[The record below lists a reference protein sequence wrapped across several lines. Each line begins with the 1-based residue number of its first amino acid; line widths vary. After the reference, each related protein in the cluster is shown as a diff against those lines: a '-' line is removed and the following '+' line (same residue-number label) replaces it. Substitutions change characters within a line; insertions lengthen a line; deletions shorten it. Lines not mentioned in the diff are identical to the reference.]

1 MSLTTMPARPR
12 TMPIDEENRSI
23 ALVVDDDPASLMMVA
38 EAVEQAGI
46 TAMAARDGEA
56 ALRLAGRV
64 VPDVVLLD
72 AVMPGMDGFQTCRM
86 LKAHPLAQAAPVIFM
101 TGLGAPEHI
110 LEGLRAGGVDYV
122 TKPLNLDE
130 LIARLSVHLLNAQK
144 LASARHALD
153 ANGRAVAAFTQTGG
167 LAWATP
173 RGHRLIENA
182 PPGWIDPAQ
191 GAASGELLAWLA
203 QLRRVP
209 LSQAQKLISAR
220 LELTYIGQGAGRDLL
235 IALHDR
241 SDTPREA
248 LLSGRFGLTDRE
260 AEVLFWLSQ
269 GKSNTDIG
277 SILGLSGRTVSKHLE
292 QVFEKMGVDNRTSAA
307 VLADRAISGA

>member
-1 MSLTTMPARPR
+1 MPGDP
-12 TMPIDEENRSI
+12 ESRSI

-64 VPDVVLLD
+64 VPDIILMD
-72 AVMPGMDGFQTCRM
+72 AVMPGLDGFQTCRL
-86 LKAHPLAQAAPVIFM
+86 LKADPVVSTAPVIFM

-110 LEGLRAGGVDYV
+110 LEGLRAGGVDYL

-130 LIARLSVHLLNAQK
+130 LMARLGIHLVNAHK
-144 LASARHALD
+144 MASARQALD
-153 ANGRAVAAFTQTGG
+153 ANGRAAAAFYSSGKM
-167 LAWATP
+167 AWASP
-173 RGHRLIENA
+173 RAH
-182 PPGWIDPAQ
+182 
-191 GAASGELLAWLA
+191 ELLDRAPAGWFDAQCHAAGDLAVWLSG
-203 QLRRVP
+203 LGRLP
-209 LSQAQKLISAR
+209 LSQVPKLAAAGI
-220 LELTYIGQGAGRDLL
+220 ELSYLGRGSGHEFLVG
-235 IALHDR
+235 LHDG
-241 SDTPREA
+241 SAGPREA
-248 LLSGRFGLTDRE
+248 VLSRRFGLTDRE
-260 AEVLFWLSQ
+260 AEVLFWLAQ

-307 VLADRAISGA
+307 VLADRAMGSS

>member
-1 MSLTTMPARPR
+1 MP
-12 TMPIDEENRSI
+12 TDIESRSI

-72 AVMPGMDGFQTCRM
+72 AMMPGLDGFQTCRL
-86 LKAHPLAQAAPVIFM
+86 LKALPSVQAAPVIFM

-110 LEGLRAGGVDYV
+110 LEGLRAGGVDYI

-130 LIARLSVHLLNAQK
+130 LIARLSIHLLNAQK
-144 LASARHALD
+144 LASARRALD
-153 ANGRAVAAFTQTGG
+153 ANSRAVAAFSLTGELG
-167 LAWATP
+167 WASPRAHELLETAPLAWRTS
-173 RGHRLIENA
+173 
-182 PPGWIDPAQ
+182 Q
-191 GAASGELLAWLA
+191 GDAAGELLGWLG
-203 QLRRVP
+203 QLRRMP
-209 LSQAQKLISAR
+209 LSQAQKLISDR
-220 LELTYIGQGAGRDLL
+220 LELTYIGQGGAQELL
-235 IALHDR
+235 LAIHDR
-241 SDTPREA
+241 RDNPREE
-248 LLSGRFGLTDRE
+248 LLSKRFGLTDRE
-260 AEVLFWLSQ
+260 AEVLFWLTQ

-307 VLADRAISGA
+307 VLADRAMGGVQS